1 MKRIRLINTILFSA
15 LLIVS
20 FLGCGEMEDDIK
32 AYDSFTGLFSLGIT
46 DAPLAEIN
54 KAIVQFSGIEI
65 QAASG
70 ERLTFDFETPRQID
84 LLALSGGSSEFL
96 LSDQLLPA
104 GHYDWIRLKIEAES
118 DILDSYIELK
128 DGSTR
133 SLKIPSANQT
143 GLKLVRG
150 FEIPLGGIT
159 DLTIDFDLR
168 KSIHSPSGLN
178 DDYIL
183 RPTLRMVDN
192 AEVGKI
198 EGAIDPVLIQNPD
211 NPDFTVYIFEGPEV
225 TPDDIDG
232 LDAEPVTTAVVTYDD
247 NSGQYIYRAA
257 FLNAGDYTVALTCMA
272 ADDDP
277 EIDDE
282 LEFYKIAQITV
293 STGPATSCDFQ
304 AQRSISF
311 GAGYTGPKSSLIRQ
325 DQQDL

>member
-1 MKRIRLINTILFSA
+1 MKRIRFINTILFST
-15 LLIVS
+15 LLAVS
-20 FLGCGEMEDDIK
+20 LIKCGGMEGGLED
-32 AYDSFTGLFSLGIT
+32 YDPFTGLFSLGIT

-54 KAIVQFSGIEI
+54 KAIVQFNGIEI

-84 LLALSGGSSEFL
+84 LLALSGGGSEFL
-96 LSDQLLPA
+96 LSDQTLPA
-104 GHYDWIRLKIEAES
+104 GHYNWIRLKVEAES

-150 FEIPLGGIT
+150 FEVPLGGIT

-168 KSIHSPSGLN
+168 KSIHNPSDLTG
-178 DDYIL
+178 DYIL

-198 EGAIDPVLIQNPD
+198 KGVIDPVLIKNPD
-211 NPDFTVYIFEGPEV
+211 NPACTVYIFEGLEV

-232 LDAEPVTTAVVTYDD
+232 LGAEPVTTAVVELDVDT
-247 NSGQYIYRAA
+247 GQYIYRAA
-257 FLNAGDYTVALTCMA
+257 FLNAGEYTVALTYMA

-277 EIDDE
+277 EIDDDI
-282 LEFYKIAQITV
+282 EFDKIAQLTV
-293 STGPATSCDFQ
+293 SAGPATNYDFQ

-311 GAGYTGPKSSLIRQ
+311 VAGYRGPNQ
-325 DQQDL
+325 V

>member
-1 MKRIRLINTILFSA
+1 MKRTGIISTILFSA
-15 LLIVS
+15 LLVVS
-20 FLGCGEMEDDIK
+20 LIGCGGMEDGIK
-32 AYDSFTGLFSLGIT
+32 GYDSFTGLFSLGIT
-46 DAPLAEIN
+46 DTPLTEIN

-84 LLALSGGSSEFL
+84 LLALSGGSREFL
-96 LSDQLLPA
+96 LSDQKLPA
-104 GHYDWIRLKIEAES
+104 GQYDWIRLKVEAKS

-150 FEIPLGGIT
+150 FEMPLGGIT

-168 KSIHSPSGLN
+168 KSIHTPSDLN

-198 EGAIDPVLIQNPD
+198 EGVIDPVLIKKPD
-211 NPDFTVYIFEGPEV
+211 NPACTVYIFEGPEV

-232 LDAEPVTTAVVTYDD
+232 LGAEPVTTAVVKFDVDT
-247 NSGQYIYRAA
+247 GQYTYRAA
-257 FLNAGDYTVALTCMA
+257 FLNAGEYTVALTYMA

-277 EIDDE
+277 ETDDE
-282 LEFYKIAQITV
+282 IEFDKIAQLTV
-293 STGPATSCDFQ
+293 STGPATSYDFQ

-311 GAGYTGPKSSLIRQ
+311 GAGYTGPKL
-325 DQQDL
+325 D